1 MNMKYLFGSIF
12 ALYSS
17 NLFATANDWQLSFQ
31 NPATDL
37 MQEVIDLHDLILIMM
52 TVITLFVLFLLF
64 YVSFRFSAKRNPTPS
79 TTTHNTILEVLW
91 TALPVVILVVMAVPS
106 FKLLY
111 KQEKSDSYDMTVK
124 VIGHQWYWEYEYPD
138 HGDFYFESYMI
149 QDEDLQEGDL
159 RLLTVDNPLIIP
171 ANKNVQIL
179 ITAGD
184 VLHSWAVP
192 SMGIKTDAVPGRLN
206 ETWVNVKEPG
216 TYRGQC
222 SEICGTGHGFMPVV
236 VKVLPE
242 NEFMAWVNEA
252 KNNYAI
258 NEDIQPITSS
268 ENEELVLSKNEV
280 IKLEFEENKL

>member
-1 MNMKYLFGSIF
+1 MKSIF
-12 ALYSS
+12 SVFFFLAS
-17 NLFATANDWQLSFQ
+17 FKAFGKQATDWQLSFQ

-37 MQEVIDLHDLILIMM
+37 MGSVVGLHNIILIVM
-52 TVITLFVLFLLF
+52 TLVTLFVLFLLF
-64 YVSFRFSAKRNPTPS
+64 YVSFRFSAKRNPIPS
-79 TTTHNTILEVLW
+79 TTTHNTVVEVLW
-91 TALPVVILVVMAVPS
+91 TAIPIVILVVLAIPS

-111 KQEKSDSYDMTVK
+111 QQEKSENYDMTVK

-159 RLLTVDNPLIIP
+159 RLLTVDNPLVIP
-171 ANKNVQIL
+171 ANKNIQIL

-192 SMGIKTDAVPGRLN
+192 SMGLKTDAVPGRLN

-216 TYRGQC
+216 IYRGQC

-242 NEFMAWVNEA
+242 SEFIAWANEA

-258 NEDIQPITSS
+258 NEDIKTN
-268 ENEELVLSKNEV
+268 ETNEEIIISQNNLIQL
-280 IKLEFEENKL
+280 EENNL

>member
-1 MNMKYLFGSIF
+1 MKSILS
-12 ALYSS
+12 ALLIFISFELYGKQ
-17 NLFATANDWQLSFQ
+17 ATDWQLSFQ

-37 MQEVIDLHDLILIMM
+37 MGSVVGLHNVILIVMSLI
-52 TVITLFVLFLLF
+52 TVFVLFLLF
-64 YVSFRFSAKRNPTPS
+64 YVSFRFSAKRNPIPS
-79 TTTHNTILEVLW
+79 TRTHNTVVEVLW
-91 TALPVVILVVMAVPS
+91 TAIPIVILVVLAIPS

-111 KQEKSDSYDMTVK
+111 QQEKSENYDMTVK

-149 QDEDLQEGDL
+149 QDEDLKEGDL
-159 RLLTVDNPLIIP
+159 RLLTVDNPLVIP

-192 SMGIKTDAVPGRLN
+192 SMGLKTDAVPGRLN

-216 TYRGQC
+216 IYRGQC
-222 SEICGTGHGFMPVV
+222 SEICGSGHGFMPVV

-242 NEFMAWVNEA
+242 REFMAWANEA

-258 NEDIQPITSS
+258 NEDIEINKP
-268 ENEELVLSKNEV
+268 EEEIV
-280 IKLEFEENKL
+280 ISQNNIIQLEENNL

>member
-1 MNMKYLFGSIF
+1 MKSILSIFFIFISFELFGKQ
-12 ALYSS
+12 
-17 NLFATANDWQLSFQ
+17 ATDWQLSFQ

-37 MQEVIDLHDLILIMM
+37 MGSVVGLHNIILIVM
-52 TVITLFVLFLLF
+52 TLVTLFVLFLLF
-64 YVSFRFSAKRNPTPS
+64 YVSFRFSAKRNPIPS
-79 TTTHNTILEVLW
+79 TTTHNTVVEVLW
-91 TALPVVILVVMAVPS
+91 TAIPIVILVVLAIPS

-111 KQEKSDSYDMTVK
+111 QQEKSENYDMTVK

-149 QDEDLQEGDL
+149 QDEDLKEGDL
-159 RLLTVDNPLIIP
+159 RLLTVDNPLVIP

-192 SMGIKTDAVPGRLN
+192 SMGLKTDAVPGRLN

-216 TYRGQC
+216 IYRGQC
-222 SEICGTGHGFMPVV
+222 SEICGSGHGFMPVV

-242 NEFMAWVNEA
+242 REFMAWANEA

-258 NEDIQPITSS
+258 NEDIEINKS
-268 ENEELVLSKNEV
+268 EEEIV
-280 IKLEFEENKL
+280 ISQNNIIQLEENNL

>member
-1 MNMKYLFGSIF
+1 MKAIFSVFFFLVSFEAFGKQ
-12 ALYSS
+12 
-17 NLFATANDWQLSFQ
+17 ATDWQLSFQ

-37 MQEVIDLHDLILIMM
+37 MGSVVGLHNIILIVM
-52 TVITLFVLFLLF
+52 TLVTLFVLFLLF
-64 YVSFRFSAKRNPTPS
+64 YVSFRFSAKRNPIPS
-79 TTTHNTILEVLW
+79 TTTHNTVVEVLW
-91 TALPVVILVVMAVPS
+91 TAIPIVILVVLAIPS

-111 KQEKSDSYDMTVK
+111 QQEKSENYDMTVK

-138 HGDFYFESYMI
+138 HGDFYFESYMV

-159 RLLTVDNPLIIP
+159 RLLTVDNPLVIP
-171 ANKNVQIL
+171 ANKNIQIL

-192 SMGIKTDAVPGRLN
+192 SMGLKTDAVPGRLN

-216 TYRGQC
+216 IYRGQC

-242 NEFMAWVNEA
+242 SEFIAWANEA

-258 NEDIQPITSS
+258 NEDIKTN
-268 ENEELVLSKNEV
+268 ETNEEIIISQNNL
-280 IKLEFEENKL
+280 IKLEENNL

>member
-1 MNMKYLFGSIF
+1 MKSILSVIF
-12 ALYSS
+12 IFISFELYGKQ
-17 NLFATANDWQLSFQ
+17 ATDWQLSFQ

-37 MQEVIDLHDLILIMM
+37 MGSVVGLHNVILIVMSLI
-52 TVITLFVLFLLF
+52 TVFVLFLLF
-64 YVSFRFSAKRNPTPS
+64 YVSFRFSAKRNPIPS
-79 TTTHNTILEVLW
+79 TRTHNTVVEVLW
-91 TALPVVILVVMAVPS
+91 TAIPIVILVVLAIPS

-111 KQEKSDSYDMTVK
+111 QQEKSENYDMTVK

-149 QDEDLQEGDL
+149 QDEDLKEGDL
-159 RLLTVDNPLIIP
+159 RLLTVDNPLVIP

-192 SMGIKTDAVPGRLN
+192 SMGLKTDAVPGRLN

-216 TYRGQC
+216 IYRGQC
-222 SEICGTGHGFMPVV
+222 SEICGSGHGFMPVV

-242 NEFMAWVNEA
+242 REFMAWANEA

-258 NEDIQPITSS
+258 NEDIEINKP
-268 ENEELVLSKNEV
+268 EEEIV
-280 IKLEFEENKL
+280 ISQNNIIQLEENNL

>member
-1 MNMKYLFGSIF
+1 MKSLLTFFILFF
-12 ALYSS
+12 NS
-17 NLFATANDWQLSFQ
+17 NLYASANEWQLSFQ

-37 MQEVIDLHDLILIMM
+37 MQKVITLHNGILVVM
-52 TVITLFVLFLLF
+52 TIVTLFVLFLLF

-79 TTTHNTILEVLW
+79 TTTHNTVIEVLW
-91 TALPVVILVVMAVPS
+91 TAIPVVILVVIAIPS

-111 KQEKSDSYDMTVK
+111 QQEKSDTYDMTVK

-149 QDEDLQEGDL
+149 QDEELQEGDL
-159 RLLTVDNPLIIP
+159 RLLTVDNPLVIP

-242 NEFMAWVNEA
+242 NEFMAWVNTA

-258 NEDIQPITSS
+258 NEDIQTDVTSS
-268 ENEELVLSKNEV
+268 EEIIVS
-280 IKLEFEENKL
+280 ENKIIQLEEKKL

>member
-1 MNMKYLFGSIF
+1 MKLFFTIF
-12 ALYSS
+12 LTFFVSKLNAS
-17 NLFATANDWQLSFQ
+17 ATDWQLSFQ

-37 MQEVIDLHDLILIMM
+37 MKEVVTLHNGILIVM

-64 YVSFRFSAKRNPTPS
+64 YVSFRFSAKRNPVPS
-79 TTTHNTILEVLW
+79 TTTHNTIIEILW
-91 TALPVVILVVMAVPS
+91 TAIPIVILVVMAIPS

-138 HGDFYFESYMI
+138 HGNFYFESYMI
-149 QDEDLQEGDL
+149 EEEDLQKGDL
-159 RLLTVDNPLIIP
+159 RLLTVDNPLVIP
-171 ANKNVQIL
+171 ANKNIQIL

-184 VLHSWAVP
+184 VLHSWAMP

-206 ETWVNVKEPG
+206 ETWINVKEPG

-222 SEICGTGHGFMPVV
+222 SEICGRGHGFMPVV

-242 NEFMAWVNEA
+242 NEFMAWVNQA
-252 KNNYAI
+252 KNNYAV
-258 NEDIQPITSS
+258 NEDI
-268 ENEELVLSKNEV
+268 ELNETLDNEIIISKNK
-280 IKLEFEENKL
+280 IIQLEETK

>member
-1 MNMKYLFGSIF
+1 MKSIF
-12 ALYSS
+12 SVFFFIVSFNA
-17 NLFATANDWQLSFQ
+17 FGKQATDWQLSFQ

-37 MQEVIDLHDLILIMM
+37 MGSVVGLHNIILIVM
-52 TVITLFVLFLLF
+52 TLVTLFVLFLLF
-64 YVSFRFSAKRNPTPS
+64 YVSFRFSAKRNPIPS
-79 TTTHNTILEVLW
+79 TTTHNTVVEVLW
-91 TALPVVILVVMAVPS
+91 TAIPIVILVVLAIPS

-111 KQEKSDSYDMTVK
+111 QQEKSENYDMTVK

-159 RLLTVDNPLIIP
+159 RLLTVDNPLVIP
-171 ANKNVQIL
+171 ANKNIQIL

-192 SMGIKTDAVPGRLN
+192 SMGLKTDAVPGRLN

-216 TYRGQC
+216 IYRGQC

-242 NEFMAWVNEA
+242 SEFIAWANEA

-258 NEDIQPITSS
+258 NEDIKTN
-268 ENEELVLSKNEV
+268 ETNEEIIISQNNL
-280 IKLEFEENKL
+280 IKLEENNL

>member
-1 MNMKYLFGSIF
+1 MKSFFTIFLTLFVTKLNAS
-12 ALYSS
+12 
-17 NLFATANDWQLSFQ
+17 ATDWQLSFQ

-37 MQEVIDLHDLILIMM
+37 MQEVVTLHNGILIVM

-64 YVSFRFSAKRNPTPS
+64 YVSFRFSAKRNPVPS
-79 TTTHNTILEVLW
+79 TTTHNTIIEILW
-91 TALPVVILVVMAVPS
+91 TAIPIVILVVMAIPS

-138 HGDFYFESYMI
+138 HGNFYFESYMI
-149 QDEDLQEGDL
+149 EEEDLQKGDL
-159 RLLTVDNPLIIP
+159 RLLTVDNPLVIP
-171 ANKNVQIL
+171 ANKNIQIL

-184 VLHSWAVP
+184 VLHSWAMP

-206 ETWVNVKEPG
+206 ETWINVKEPG

-222 SEICGTGHGFMPVV
+222 SEICGRGHGFMPVV

-252 KNNYAI
+252 KNNYAV
-258 NEDIQPITSS
+258 NEDIELNETLDDEIIVS
-268 ENEELVLSKNEV
+268 ENKIIQLEE
-280 IKLEFEENKL
+280 IK

>member
-1 MNMKYLFGSIF
+1 MKSLFTAIF
-12 ALYSS
+12 FLFSS
-17 NLFATANDWQLSFQ
+17 NLYSAVANDWQLSFQ

-37 MQEVIDLHDLILIMM
+37 MQKVITLHDAILIAM
-52 TVITLFVLFLLF
+52 TAITLFVLFLLF

-79 TTTHNTILEVLW
+79 TTTHNTVIEILW
-91 TALPVVILVVMAVPS
+91 TAIPVVILVVMAIPS

-111 KQEKSDSYDMTVK
+111 QQEKSETYDMTVK

-159 RLLTVDNPLIIP
+159 RLLTVDNPLVIP
-171 ANKNVQIL
+171 ANKNIQIL

-184 VLHSWAVP
+184 VLHSWAMP
-192 SMGIKTDAVPGRLN
+192 SMGLKTDAVPGRLN

-222 SEICGTGHGFMPVV
+222 SEICGNGHGFMPVV

-252 KNNYAI
+252 KNSYAI
-258 NEDIQPITSS
+258 NEDINNGETFVEEIIVS
-268 ENEELVLSKNEV
+268 ENKIIQL
-280 IKLEFEENKL
+280 EENK

>member
-1 MNMKYLFGSIF
+1 
-12 ALYSS
+12 
-17 NLFATANDWQLSFQ
+17 
-31 NPATDL
+31 
-37 MQEVIDLHDLILIMM
+37 M
-52 TVITLFVLFLLF
+52 TLVTLFVLFLLF
-64 YVSFRFSAKRNPTPS
+64 YVSFRFSAKRNPIPS
-79 TTTHNTILEVLW
+79 TTTHNTVVEVLW
-91 TALPVVILVVMAVPS
+91 TAIPIVILVVLAIPS

-111 KQEKSDSYDMTVK
+111 QQEKSENYDMTVK

-138 HGDFYFESYMI
+138 HGDFYFESYMV
-149 QDEDLQEGDL
+149 QDADLQEGDL
-159 RLLTVDNPLIIP
+159 RLLTVDNPLVIP
-171 ANKNVQIL
+171 ANKNIQIL

-192 SMGIKTDAVPGRLN
+192 SMGLKTDAVPGRLN

-242 NEFMAWVNEA
+242 SEFIAWANEA

-258 NEDIQPITSS
+258 NEDIKTN
-268 ENEELVLSKNEV
+268 ETNEEIIISQNNL
-280 IKLEFEENKL
+280 IKLEENNL

>member
-1 MNMKYLFGSIF
+1 MKSLFTFIF
-12 ALYSS
+12 VLFSS
-17 NLFATANDWQLSFQ
+17 ELHAVATDWQLSFQ

-37 MQEVIDLHDLILIMM
+37 MQKVISLHDGILIAM
-52 TVITLFVLFLLF
+52 TAITLFVLFLLF
-64 YVSFRFSAKRNPTPS
+64 YVSWRFSAKRNPNPS
-79 TTTHNTILEVLW
+79 TTTHNTVIEVLW
-91 TALPVVILVVMAVPS
+91 TAIPVVILVVMAIPS

-111 KQEKSDSYDMTVK
+111 QQEKSETYDMTVK

-159 RLLTVDNPLIIP
+159 RLLTVDNPLVIP

-268 ENEELVLSKNEV
+268 ENEEELVLSKNDV
-280 IKLEFEENKL
+280 LKLEFEENKL

>member
-1 MNMKYLFGSIF
+1 MKSIF
-12 ALYSS
+12 SVFFFLVSFEA
-17 NLFATANDWQLSFQ
+17 FGKQATDWQLSFQ

-37 MQEVIDLHDLILIMM
+37 MGSVVGLHNIILIVM
-52 TVITLFVLFLLF
+52 TLVTLFVLFLLF
-64 YVSFRFSAKRNPTPS
+64 YVSFRFSAKRNPIPS
-79 TTTHNTILEVLW
+79 TTTHNTVVEVLW
-91 TALPVVILVVMAVPS
+91 TAIPIVILVVLAIPS

-111 KQEKSDSYDMTVK
+111 QQEKSENYDMTVK

-159 RLLTVDNPLIIP
+159 RLLTVDNPLVIP
-171 ANKNVQIL
+171 ANKNIQIL

-192 SMGIKTDAVPGRLN
+192 SMGLKTDAVPGRLN

-216 TYRGQC
+216 IYRGQC
-222 SEICGTGHGFMPVV
+222 SEICGSGHGFMPVV

-242 NEFMAWVNEA
+242 SEFIAWANEA

-258 NEDIQPITSS
+258 NEDIKTN
-268 ENEELVLSKNEV
+268 ETNEEIIISQNNLIQL
-280 IKLEFEENKL
+280 EENNL

>member
-1 MNMKYLFGSIF
+1 MQLMKTLCSIILVF
-12 ALYSS
+12 LTS
-17 NLFATANDWQLSFQ
+17 NLYAVATDWQLSFQ

-37 MQEVIDLHDLILIMM
+37 MQKVVSLHNGILIVM
-52 TVITLFVLFLLF
+52 TAITLFVLFLLF
-64 YVSFRFSAKRNPTPS
+64 YVSFRFSAKRNPVPS
-79 TTTHNTILEVLW
+79 TTTHNTVIEVLW
-91 TALPVVILVVMAVPS
+91 TAIPVVILVIMAIPS

-111 KQEKSDSYDMTVK
+111 EQEKSETYDMTVK

-138 HGDFYFESYMI
+138 HGDFYFESYMV

-159 RLLTVDNPLIIP
+159 RLLTVDNPLVIP

-179 ITAGD
+179 ISAGD

-216 TYRGQC
+216 IYRGQC

-242 NEFMAWVNEA
+242 NEFIAWANEA

-258 NEDIQPITSS
+258 NEDINIDQPSEDKIIVS
-268 ENEELVLSKNEV
+268 ENKIIQL
-280 IKLEFEENKL
+280 EENKL

>member
-1 MNMKYLFGSIF
+1 MKSIF
-12 ALYSS
+12 SVFFFLVS
-17 NLFATANDWQLSFQ
+17 FEVFGKQATDWQLSFQ

-37 MQEVIDLHDLILIMM
+37 MGSVVGLHNIILIVM
-52 TVITLFVLFLLF
+52 TLVTLFVLFLLF
-64 YVSFRFSAKRNPTPS
+64 YVSFRFSAKRNPIPS
-79 TTTHNTILEVLW
+79 TTTHNTVVEVLW
-91 TALPVVILVVMAVPS
+91 TAIPIVILVVLAIPS

-111 KQEKSDSYDMTVK
+111 QQEKSENYDMTVK

-159 RLLTVDNPLIIP
+159 RLLTVDNPLVIP
-171 ANKNVQIL
+171 ANKNIQIL

-192 SMGIKTDAVPGRLN
+192 SMGLKTDAVPGRLN

-216 TYRGQC
+216 IYRGQC

-242 NEFMAWVNEA
+242 SEFIAWANEA

-258 NEDIQPITSS
+258 NEDIKTNEI
-268 ENEELVLSKNEV
+268 NEEIIISQNNLIQL
-280 IKLEFEENKL
+280 EENNL

>member
-1 MNMKYLFGSIF
+1 MKSIF
-12 ALYSS
+12 SVFFFLVSFNA
-17 NLFATANDWQLSFQ
+17 FGKQATDWQLSFQ

-37 MQEVIDLHDLILIMM
+37 MGSVVGLHNIILIVM
-52 TVITLFVLFLLF
+52 TLVTLFVLFLLF
-64 YVSFRFSAKRNPTPS
+64 YVSFRFSAKRNPIPS
-79 TTTHNTILEVLW
+79 TTTHNTVVEVLW
-91 TALPVVILVVMAVPS
+91 TAIPIVILVVLAIPS

-111 KQEKSDSYDMTVK
+111 QQEKSENYDMTVK

-138 HGDFYFESYMI
+138 HGDFYFESYMV
-149 QDEDLQEGDL
+149 QDADLQEGDL
-159 RLLTVDNPLIIP
+159 RLLTVDNPLVIP
-171 ANKNVQIL
+171 ANKNIQIL

-192 SMGIKTDAVPGRLN
+192 SMGLKTDAVPGRLN

-216 TYRGQC
+216 IYRGQC

-242 NEFMAWVNEA
+242 SEFIAWANEA

-258 NEDIQPITSS
+258 NEDIKTN
-268 ENEELVLSKNEV
+268 ETNEEIIISQNNL
-280 IKLEFEENKL
+280 IKLEENNL